1 MLTESVLIGLL
12 MTIPTWAGLENSIV
26 LDQAQDVQHVSKIQ
40 ETKAAAKEES
50 TGPTKTS
57 NSLGIKVTAESA
69 LVVDRDSK
77 QVLFSKNPDDVRAMA
92 SITKVMTAIVALE
105 SAKDLE
111 ATVTIDPEL
120 TRLEGGKIKLL
131 SGEEITLYDLICGA
145 LIASGNDAA
154 SAVGKY
160 VGGGDMDVFVEMMN
174 TKAKE
179 IGMNHTQFRNP
190 SGLDEDGQITS
201 TRDLAIMFDY
211 ALKNE
216 KFREIIGMRHAE
228 AHALNVDKIHYFNNT
243 NKLLR
248 DTYSYMKGG
257 KTGFTDN
264 AGFCLISVSGHSAQ
278 DEIITVVLGSDLSG
292 NQFQDSKALI
302 EWTYDN
308 FEWK

>member
-1 MLTESVLIGLL
+1 